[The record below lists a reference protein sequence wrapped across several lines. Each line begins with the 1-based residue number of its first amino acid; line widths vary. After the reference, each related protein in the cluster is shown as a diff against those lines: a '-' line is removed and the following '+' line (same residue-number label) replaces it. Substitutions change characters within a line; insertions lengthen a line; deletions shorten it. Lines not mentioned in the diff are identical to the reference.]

1 MDINMDIL
9 PSYTELLASQ
19 KKARKPSRFTWL
31 SKLCKV
37 VFSGGTSRM
46 RVFVRF
52 IDGTEDIAILHYS
65 GTLVSKSSA
74 NEIAYHIGEARG
86 IPVTYVKVLSC

>member
-1 MDINMDIL
+1 MVNL
-9 PSYTELLASQ
+9 PTYKELLSSQ
-19 KKARKPSRFTWL
+19 KKSRFQWFF
-31 SKLCKV
+31 KLLKSCKG
-37 VFSGGTSRM
+37 VFSLGSSSSM

-52 IDGTEDIAILHYS
+52 IDGTEDIAILRYS

-74 NEIAYHIGEARG
+74 NEIAYHIEEARG